1 LRSGAAILPVAVL
14 GGAGRHRGDPPSLRA
29 PIDVVVGESFTL
41 GDLPQPGSQG
51 SLARADVVRAA
62 ELIRQCVTDHLADA
76 TVRTGRFDG
85 VALDPHGSAPDN
97 GAL

>member
-1 LRSGAAILPVAVL
+1 
-14 GGAGRHRGDPPSLRA
+14 
-29 PIDVVVGESFTL
+29 
-41 GDLPQPGSQG
+41 
-51 SLARADVVRAA
+51 LARADVVRAA